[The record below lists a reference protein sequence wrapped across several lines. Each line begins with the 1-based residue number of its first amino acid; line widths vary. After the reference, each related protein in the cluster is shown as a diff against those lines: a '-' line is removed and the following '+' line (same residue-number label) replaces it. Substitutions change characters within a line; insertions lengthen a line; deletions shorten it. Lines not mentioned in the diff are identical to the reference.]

1 MLTMSISCFRNVIA
15 AISLVVFVA
24 GCQSTSAPS
33 LEQKDN
39 LTEPKVNFS
48 EWAKLPFEKQSK
60 TEPYELTDSQK
71 DEFLEY
77 YHHPSQS
84 FIKPHKRL
92 YNYLERF
99 VANFSYQNET
109 LSSASALEASSGN
122 CMSLALVT
130 TSLAELAGLEIKYQM
145 LSGAPLFYA
154 EGKSIFVS
162 QHIRT
167 KIYAVEEP
175 KNEDMMYFGKTHLVI
190 DYYKNQADLNGRHI
204 SKDEFI
210 AMYYSNLAAE
220 HYAAGKFEQAYQLSA
235 NAMSIYPNSADNL
248 NTHSLILKEL
258 LSIDDAIKLLIFG
271 HQLGFNSLNLM
282 SNLKLFLEKT
292 NQYEKAAKV
301 SNDIQNIND
310 PNPYQWLKLGNE
322 LYEKKQLTKAM
333 SYFEKAKELA
343 PYLDE
348 VYLAQAKVQFKLGN
362 KKLAKMNLIKAMEA
376 PIKVNE
382 VSLYQAKLSAFTSN
396 SGL

>member
-1 MLTMSISCFRNVIA
+1 MVKFKRLFTVIA
-15 AISLVVFVA
+15 FSVVLNA
-24 GCQSTSAPS
+24 CQSIGEIPTSLKTP
-33 LEQKDN
+33 LPPLKME
-39 LTEPKVNFS
+39 LS
-48 EWAKLPFEKQSK
+48 EWAKLPFKKQNIAS
-60 TEPYELTDSQK
+60 PYELTNAQRRD
-71 DEFLEY
+71 FLTY
-77 YHHPSQS
+77 FHHPLQANT
-84 FIKPHKRL
+84 KPHKRL
-92 YNYLERF
+92 YNYLEQF
-99 VANFSYQNET
+99 VSNFSYLNET
-109 LSSASALEASSGN
+109 YSSSDALNSKSGN

-154 EGKSIFVS
+154 KGKSVFVS

-167 KIYAVEEP
+167 KVYAVEEP
-175 KNEDMMYFGKTHLVI
+175 KSEDMMYFGKTHLVI
-190 DYYKNQADLNGRHI
+190 DYYKNQADLSGHHI
-204 SKDEFI
+204 SKAEFI
-210 AMYYSNLAAE
+210 SMYFSNLAAE
-220 HYAAGKFEQAYQLSA
+220 HYAKGELLLAYELSA
-235 NAMSIYPNSADNL
+235 NAMSIYPNSPENI
-248 NTHSLILKEL
+248 NTHSLIIKEL
-258 LSIDDAIKLLIFG
+258 FSIEEAIKLLTIG
-271 HQLGFNSLNLM
+271 YERQLSSLNLM
-282 SNLKLFLEKT
+282 SNLKLFLIRT
-292 NQYEKAAKV
+292 GQNTKALKV
-301 SNDIQNIND
+301 SNNIKSIND

>member
-1 MLTMSISCFRNVIA
+1 MGISSFRKVVVT
-15 AISLVVFVA
+15 ISLVVLLS
-24 GCQSTSAPS
+24 GCQSTSFSSP
-33 LEQKDN
+33 EQKDD
-39 LTEPKVNFS
+39 LTEPTVNFR
-48 EWAKLPFEKQSK
+48 EWAKLPFENKSK
-60 TEPYELTDSQK
+60 TLPYELTDSQK
-71 DEFLEY
+71 DEFLKY

-99 VANFSYQNET
+99 VANFSYQNAT
-109 LSSASALEASSGN
+109 LSSANALETDSGN

-167 KIYAVEEP
+167 KVYAVEEP
-175 KNEDMMYFGKTHLVI
+175 KSDDMMYFGRTHLVI

-220 HYAAGKFEQAYQLSA
+220 HYAAGEFEQAYQLSA

-258 LSIDDAIKLLIFG
+258 LGIDDAITLLNIG
-271 HQLGFNSLNLM
+271 HQRGFNSLNLM
-282 SNLKLFLEKT
+282 SNLKLFLENT
-292 NQYEKAAKV
+292 NRYEEASKI
-301 SNDIQNIND
+301 SNDIQSIND

-362 KKLAKMNLIKAMEA
+362 KVLAKKNLIKAMEA

-382 VSLYQAKLSAFTSN
+382 VSLYQAKLSAFTSQ
-396 SGL
+396 SKL